1 MRLVKVRIEIIS
13 GSRAG
18 VVIPVKFNPEQY
30 SLDRTNTFKAT
41 AVPGLGSELIQFVN
55 GHAAVLTMDLFL
67 EDSFDGSILPAG
79 LQPTPAQDQ
88 LIEGVANTLVLA
100 RMKLLNSLLEIDRML
115 HAPPTVR
122 FVWGP
127 LRFDAVV
134 EKITTKV
141 TIFHSNGLPKRA
153 TLSLTFREYRSI
165 ASQLEE
171 PRRESADKSK
181 RRQVDAAE
189 SLWLIADREYGDSR
203 AWRHIAEE
211 SEVDD
216 PRALKPGDWLRLPP
230 LEDGDG
236 LRRAR

>member
-1 MRLVKVRIEIIS
+1 MKLQKVRIEIIS

-18 VVIPVKFNPEQY
+18 TVVPVLFNPEQY
-30 SLDRTNTFKAT
+30 TMDKANSFKST

-55 GHAAVLTMDLFL
+55 GNSAILTMELFL
-67 EDSFDGSILPAG
+67 EDSFDGPSLG
-79 LQPTPAQDQ
+79 LSQAADELVQ
-88 LIEGVANTLVLA
+88 GVANTLVMA

-115 HAPPTVR
+115 HAPPTIR

-134 EKITTKV
+134 EKITSKV

-153 TLSLTFREYRSI
+153 SLSVSFREYRSI
-165 ASQLEE
+165 AQQLEE
-171 PRRESADKSK
+171 PRRESADKTK

-189 SLWLIADREYGDSR
+189 TLWLIAEREYGDTR

-211 SEVDD
+211 SDVDD
-216 PRALKPGDWLRLPP
+216 PRALRPGDWLQVPP

>member
-1 MRLVKVRIEIIS
+1 MKLQKVRIEILS

-18 VVIPVKFNPEQY
+18 TVIPILFNPEQY
-30 SLDRTNTFKAT
+30 TMDRANTFKST

-55 GHAAVLTMDLFL
+55 GNSTVLTMDLFL
-67 EDSFDGSILPAG
+67 EDSFDAASLNMN
-79 LQPTPAQDQ
+79 QAQDE
-88 LIEGVANTLVLA
+88 LAEGVLNMLVLT
-100 RMKLLNSLLEIDRML
+100 RMKLLNSLLEIDRTL

-134 EKITTKV
+134 EKITTKA
-141 TIFHSNGLPKRA
+141 TIFHSDGLPKRA
-153 TLSLTFREYRSI
+153 TLSVSFREYRSI
-165 ASQLEE
+165 ARQLEE
-171 PRRESADKSK
+171 PRRESADKTK

-189 SLWLIADREYGDSR
+189 SLWLIAEHEYGDSR
-203 AWRHIAEE
+203 AWRHIAEQ
-211 SEVDD
+211 SDVDD
-216 PRALKPGDWLRLPP
+216 PRALKPGDWLQVPP